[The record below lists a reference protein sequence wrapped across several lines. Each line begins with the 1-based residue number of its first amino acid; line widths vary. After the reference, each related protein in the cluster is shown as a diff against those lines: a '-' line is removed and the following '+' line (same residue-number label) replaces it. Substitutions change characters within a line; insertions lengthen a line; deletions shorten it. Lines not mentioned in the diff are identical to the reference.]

1 MQGIKST
8 LNSKIAK
15 IGLPSYKTTYY
26 NSTEEFEAYIASPDY
41 KSDRKHTGVCWG
53 VQHYVDDDTAPNNYT
68 LSLHFPD
75 KKLGVKL
82 VSYNQG
88 VPDQSNPAWLPFTA
102 APDLYSYFRYQ
113 HQGFSFISNMVANK
127 ILMDEREDSEAL
139 ITYLLQPLPT
149 ETTIT
154 DPF

>member
-1 MQGIKST
+1 MQGIKKT
-8 LNSKIAK
+8 LTSKLAK

-41 KSDRKHTGVCWG
+41 KSDRQHTGVCWG
-53 VQHYVDDDTAPNNYT
+53 IQHYIDDDTAANNYT

-75 KKLGVKL
+75 KKLGL
-82 VSYNQG
+82 SLISYNQG
-88 VPDQSNPAWLPFTA
+88 VPDQSKPVWLPFTA
-102 APDLYSYFRYQ
+102 APDLYAYFRYQ
-113 HQGFSFISNMVANK
+113 HQGWSFISNMVANK
-127 ILMDEREDSEAL
+127 ILMNEKEDSEAF
-139 ITYLLQPLPT
+139 ISYLLQPLPT